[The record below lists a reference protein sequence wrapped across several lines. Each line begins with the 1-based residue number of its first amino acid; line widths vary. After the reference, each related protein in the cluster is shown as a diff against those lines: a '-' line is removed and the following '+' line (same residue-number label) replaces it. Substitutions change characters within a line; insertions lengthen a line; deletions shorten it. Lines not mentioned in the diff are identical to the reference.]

1 MKYLTIT
8 TVHVC
13 VHYVQESEEKIKLL
27 EERVIEERQKGQSS
41 KKDQADL
48 IRSHKA
54 EIKSL
59 LEKVE
64 KLVPAALV
72 LIILCAIIVQ

>member
-1 MKYLTIT
+1 MRLIYRHEHDNVIIFL
-8 TVHVC
+8 
-13 VHYVQESEEKIKLL
+13 QEAEGKIHDL
-27 EERVIEERQKGQSS
+27 EERIIEERQKGQAS

-59 LEKVE
+59 MEKVE
-64 KLVPAALV
+64 K
-72 LIILCAIIVQ
+72 

>member
-1 MKYLTIT
+1 MCTSKLLCDAMIFL
-8 TVHVC
+8 
-13 VHYVQESEEKIKLL
+13 QEAEGKIREL
-27 EERVIEERQKGQSS
+27 EERIVEERQKGHAS

-59 LEKVE
+59 MEKVE
-64 KLVPAALV
+64 K
-72 LIILCAIIVQ
+72 